1 MREELR
7 VWVNEGGDGVRI
19 QSSTKCHD
27 VQFEHFRDVLQE
39 LLRLG
44 PKARKSFN
52 GTVMLI

>member
-27 VQFEHFRDVLQE
+27 VQFEHFRDVLQD